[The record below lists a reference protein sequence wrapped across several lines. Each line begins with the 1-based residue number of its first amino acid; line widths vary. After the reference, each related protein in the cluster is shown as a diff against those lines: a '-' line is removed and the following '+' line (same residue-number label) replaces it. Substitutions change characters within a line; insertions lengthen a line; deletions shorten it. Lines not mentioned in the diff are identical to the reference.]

1 MFGYV
6 NTTLIIPNEEMND
19 LLKTVKSL
27 KEFGLLRKG
36 VSQTNK
42 NEAKN
47 QKGGF
52 LGMSLGTLAAG
63 LLGNLLT
70 GKETIRAGEDTIRAD
85 QEF

>member
-19 LLKTVKSL
+19 LIKTVKSL

-47 QKGGF
+47 
-52 LGMSLGTLAAG
+52 
-63 LLGNLLT
+63 
-70 GKETIRAGEDTIRAD
+70 
-85 QEF
+85 